1 MDKNI
6 RIIEYFAT
14 VATVKAHNGYFC
26 SVGEALTI
34 VILGSLC
41 GLRNVNQ
48 ISQGAANE
56 QVKDFLAKHF
66 SIVSIPCYY
75 WVVS

>member
-1 MDKNI
+1 MDTNI
-6 RIIEYFAT
+6 RITEYFADVET
-14 VATVKAHNGYFC
+14 IKKYKGYFC

-41 GLRNVNQ
+41 GLRNVKQ
-48 ISQGAANE
+48 ISQWTANKRA
-56 QVKDFLAKHF
+56 KDFLAKHF

-75 WVVS
+75 